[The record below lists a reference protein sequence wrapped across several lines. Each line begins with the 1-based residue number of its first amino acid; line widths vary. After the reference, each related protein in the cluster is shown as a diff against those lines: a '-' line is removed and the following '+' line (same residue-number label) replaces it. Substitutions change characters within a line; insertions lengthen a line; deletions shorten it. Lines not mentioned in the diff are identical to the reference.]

1 MDKDFESDIKYIK
14 ECLDELE
21 QEGIDYN
28 NCALIEGEFDID
40 TIFDVG
46 DDTVYNKK
54 KLMQIFG
61 WADSKMDKFLRLMYK
76 NGYATKLGKSY
87 VMTKDQLI
95 EFIDMSKGREL
106 KLPNEYYDH
115 KKYFEEKQKERK
127 KRRIE

>member
-14 ECLDELE
+14 ECLDELD

-28 NCALIEGEFDID
+28 NCALIEGKFDID

-106 KLPNEYYDH
+106 KQPNEYYDH